1 MPELDKQIDD
11 INSFMDNLQTKEGA
25 DSFIVERK
33 RVINSYLPKLG
44 RSMRARALQLKDRL
58 DNQPNEFIAEEI
70 QKNQKRLA
78 ELNKQNAEM
87 VKWQQK

>member
-1 MPELDKQIDD
+1 MPELND
-11 INSFMDNLQTKEGA
+11 INSLIENLQTKEGA
-25 DSFIVERK
+25 DSFIAERK

-44 RSMRARALQLKDRL
+44 KSMRARALQLKDRL
-58 DNQPNEFIAEEI
+58 DNQPNKFVAEVI
-70 QKNQKRLA
+70 QKNQKRLV